1 MVELLLNNVTKTY
14 PGGKKALKNFK
25 QDFKPGITGLLGPN
39 GAGKSTLMNLIS
51 TLSVPSGGTI
61 MLKEVDIYK
70 KPEEMRKALGFLPQ
84 TFGVF
89 PNLSGI
95 EFLKYIGL
103 VKGLSPTYL
112 KEAIPYYMETF
123 NLQQVAKKRIDAYSG
138 GMRQRIG
145 IIQALLGEPDVV
157 LLDEP
162 TVGLDPEER
171 INFRNL
177 LNEIA
182 ADKIIL
188 LSSHIVSDIETIA
201 NQIIVM
207 KEGETLFSGQPSDA
221 LQLIAENVYV
231 VKVHENEIAHYR
243 ETYQVTDMKR
253 EADGYQIRYVNK
265 TDDNSAGKQV
275 NANLEDVYMYLT
287 GKTI

>member
-1 MVELLLNNVTKTY
+1 MVELLLNNVSKTY
-14 PGGKKALKNFK
+14 PGGKTALKNFK
-25 QDFKPGITGLLGPN
+25 QAFSPGITGLLGPN

-51 TLSVPSGGTI
+51 TLSVPSAGSI
-61 MLKEVDIYK
+61 VLNEVDIYK

-89 PNLSGI
+89 PNLSGN
-95 EFLKYIGL
+95 EFLNYIGL
-103 VKGLSPTYL
+103 IKGLSPAYL
-112 KEAIPYYMETF
+112 NEAIPYYLEVF
-123 NLQQVAKKRIDAYSG
+123 NLGHVSGKRIDAYSG

-145 IIQALLGEPDVV
+145 IIQALLGEPAVV

-182 ADKIIL
+182 TDKIVL

-207 KEGETLFSGQPSDA
+207 KEGEMLFSGNSADA
-221 LQLIAENVYV
+221 LKLIADQVFITPVAE
-231 VKVHENEIAHYR
+231 EEIAQYR
-243 ETYQVTDMKR
+243 KQYQVTDIKR
-253 EADGYQIRYVNK
+253 EAGSYLVRYVNDAESSPK
-265 TDDNSAGKQV
+265 GEKVT
-275 NANLEDVYMYLT
+275 ANLEDVYMYLT